1 MSLLLYVPGVLLAA
15 LLAAV
20 LPPMARRWLLLLASL
35 GFYGQLNWLFLPVLL
50 GVIAVGFI
58 GALLLE
64 KRPPRVWLCGIFV
77 TAALGPLLIYKYLPI
92 WLDGMER
99 YLPVSNLDFGGYGAV
114 LVPAGLSFYTFQVLS
129 YLIDVHRG
137 AYKADR
143 NLLRFTLYISFFP
156 QLLAGPIER
165 YQALAQPLW
174 DCRRPTPEMV
184 MSGLL
189 LIAYGVFLKEAI
201 GDRLG
206 GIVDPA
212 YAAGAA
218 GGAKG
223 ALIGFLGFVLQLLSD
238 FGGYSLIAVGAGRLF
253 GVELIN
259 NFKQPF
265 FAETLTEFWQRWHIS
280 LTRWIGDYIYR
291 PLGRFM
297 VRSTSWSRNMK
308 ENATAFI
315 TWITIGIWHGAE
327 FTFLAFGALQ
337 ATLIVGQ
344 KALPHGW
351 LKPQGAWRYLNM
363 LVVFAIVVISFGLIR
378 ANSLPQY
385 LEMLGALLTLR
396 PAQTAL
402 STGSSIWPAIAV
414 MLIVEAVIRF
424 KPQWRLAR
432 YETWGV
438 WTRTILIFLLVVAA
452 VLLGDEDGRNFI
464 YFRF

>member
-1 MSLLLYVPGVLLAA
+1 MSLLFYVGGVLLAA

-20 LPPMARRWLLLLASL
+20 LPPLPRRWLLLLASL

-50 GVIAVGFI
+50 GVIAVGYI

-64 KRPPRVWLCGIFV
+64 KRPPRVWLCAIFV
-77 TAALGPLLIYKYLPI
+77 IAALGPLLIYKYLPV
-92 WLDGMER
+92 WLDGLEN

-137 AYKADR
+137 AHKADR
-143 NLLRFTLYISFFP
+143 SPLRFTLYISFFP

-174 DCRRPTPEMV
+174 EGRRPSPEMV

-206 GIVDPA
+206 SIVDPA
-212 YAAGAA
+212 YAAAA
-218 GGAKG
+218 TGGASG
-223 ALIGFLGFVLQLLSD
+223 ALIGFLGFTLQLFAD
-238 FGGYSLIAVGAGRLF
+238 FGGYSMIAVGAGRLF

-291 PLGRFM
+291 PLGRFI
-297 VRSTSWSRNMK
+297 VRSTAWPRSMK
-308 ENATAFI
+308 ENVTAFI
-315 TWITIGIWHGAE
+315 TWTTIGIWHGAE
-327 FTFLAFGALQ
+327 FTFLLFGAIQ
-337 ATLIVGQ
+337 ASLIVGQ

-351 LKPQGAWRYLNM
+351 LKPQGVWRYVNM
-363 LVVFAIVVISFGLIR
+363 LVVFVVVVISFGLIR
-378 ANSLPQY
+378 ANTLPQY
-385 LEMLGALLTLR
+385 FEMLTALLTLR
-396 PAQTAL
+396 PSHTGL
-402 STGSSIWPAIAV
+402 SSGASIWPAIIV
-414 MLIVEAVIRF
+414 MLAVEAAIRF
-424 KPQWRLAR
+424 KPQWRFENTGAR
-432 YETWGV
+432 GV
-438 WTRTILIFLLVVAA
+438 WIRTALIFLLITAA